1 MPYNTFRYCI
11 VYLRCWPEP
20 SPSNVGRFPPSREAL
35 PHCKLWKLG
44 RARRLQAKEACS
56 AQRRGVS
63 VRWWTHNSQAVN
75 GGWLPLRESAVMS
88 LPSIQWKPATSV
100 GWLPPDVG
108 QGHHS
113 ALTQWKPAT
122 IDRLRIVSTIAP
134 TRLAVVL
141 SKPPWLAACALA
153 RVSIA
158 CSGVVASLDGGK
170 PRIGRAWLGPALQI
184 QRNLLYGTYCACYC
198 ISLRESE

>member
-1 MPYNTFRYCI
+1 MWG
-11 VYLRCWPEP
+11 V
-20 SPSNVGRFPPSREAL
+20 SPHPGRHYPIASYGNSGERAG
-35 PHCKLWKLG
+35 CKL
-44 RARRLQAKEACS
+44 RRLAQHSGEAC
-56 AQRRGVS
+56 RCDGG
-63 VRWWTHNSQAVN
+63 HNSQAVN

-122 IDRLRIVSTIAP
+122 IDRMRIVSTIAP
-134 TRLAVVL
+134 SRLAVVL

-170 PRIGRAWLGPALQI
+170 PRVGRAWLGPALQI